1 MTANRQPVRIRLA
14 RADDAPAYRELRLA
28 ALRDHPEAFGAD
40 YAESEAREPAFWQ
53 ERLRSQPDAASA
65 TFVAEAGGTLIGM
78 TTVVREQGAKVQHGA
93 NIYAVYVH
101 PAWRGRR
108 VGEQLLSAAAAWASA
123 RGVSQLKLSVTVTN
137 GSAQRLYERC
147 GFTPY
152 GRDPRVIRVGDTYYD
167 ELLMVRRL
175 DAADATL

>member
-1 MTANRQPVRIRLA
+1 VAVFVHLWGPAGLPSLAQRPVWSVWA
-14 RADDAPAYRELRLA
+14 
-28 ALRDHPEAFGAD
+28 
-40 YAESEAREPAFWQ
+40 
-53 ERLRSQPDAASA
+53 
-65 TFVAEAGGTLIGM
+65 LIG
-78 TTVVREQGAKVQHGA
+78 V
-93 NIYAVYVH
+93 
-101 PAWRGRR
+101 WL
-108 VGEQLLSAAAAWASA
+108 LLSAAAAWASA